1 MQRKWKHVTLPLSRY
16 ANVLCVHRTPDYCNY
31 QLDSE
36 PYTNDSLTHT
46 LRITG
51 KFYWCIMLCMGVWD
65 VSMYHTIGA

>member
-51 KFYWCIMLCMGVWD
+51 KFY
-65 VSMYHTIGA
+65 